1 MCLVMGVRSTE
12 DRHQASGPA
21 IATRAEFQMTG
32 KTVAFMQRDSACACG
47 SSRSKQSFWS
57 DSLTK
62 GETTMFNF
70 VLGVLAGGV
79 LVFFI
84 RQRAINLARAGEASA
99 AQILQSA
106 RNEYLKLKAGLAH
119 RLDAIFK

>member
-1 MCLVMGVRSTE
+1 
-12 DRHQASGPA
+12 
-21 IATRAEFQMTG
+21 
-32 KTVAFMQRDSACACG
+32 
-47 SSRSKQSFWS
+47 
-57 DSLTK
+57 
-62 GETTMFNF
+62 MFNF